1 MSTFHK
7 TGWNIP
13 SHSKR
18 LTKKRQYWRA
28 NYPLKIWWWCIRW
41 GIKVTKPCERVYT
54 WGCSTDH
61 MHRGNLE
68 YNTDTYS
75 DSDDTVLHIHLQ
87 TNLHGDNW
95 LVQQTSW
102 LNSQLL
108 MMWQGE
114 EETGTLYKYSIPNG
128 LFMLFC
134 SCYYTVDEGQSLL
147 TINRHIW
154 PWTLPNISHYWL
166 FKLFLWT
173 AVMRHDTQVSLN
185 DYWSM
190 TE

>member
-1 MSTFHK
+1 VK
-7 TGWNIP
+7 
-13 SHSKR
+13 
-18 LTKKRQYWRA
+18 
-28 NYPLKIWWWCIRW
+28 
-41 GIKVTKPCERVYT
+41 
-54 WGCSTDH
+54 GCT
-61 MHRGNLE
+61 RGVVQQTTCTE
-68 YNTDTYS
+68 VTYS

-87 TNLHGDNW
+87 THLHGDNW

-108 MMWQGE
+108 MTWRGE
-114 EETGTLYKYSIPNG
+114 EETGTPYKYSIPNG

-134 SCYYTVDEGQSLL
+134 SCYYTVDEGRSLL
-147 TINRHIW
+147 TINWHIR
-154 PWTLPNISHYWL
+154 PWNLPNISHYWL

-190 TE
+190 TEQFFTQLYSRAAMWHIPAHSFMPPLSEQSYCYWNWDRLWHCGN